1 MDLFFLLGDFLL
13 STFGWKTF
21 PRPRNVWSTS
31 HPPPGGIGVSKLS
44 MDTLRDASQA
54 MNGQASLSS
63 SPPVGMEAKAA
74 DESAAAGVLYRAA
87 NDLAKGKFKDSLV
100 LMDRLKESLSY
111 AMVMLSLVGYVPS
124 AAWKRLAGYAALCLR
139 IKIFVVPDQTIGTTS
154 IKATCRVVRVTAVGD
169 LDGLEILSA
178 HLVAGPNH
186 DFKLLKGLTFWEVS
200 FVSCRRLV
208 QLKFLIVY
216 HMRRPENSQRYLR
229 RSQPCQYWHVW
240 LTLLKSGQF
249 EKTHV
254 CSVLSDE
261 SITIFPTDYPEQNI
275 ATRWRWLS
283 TNQIA
288 IHPCRYIYI

>member
-1 MDLFFLLGDFLL
+1 
-13 STFGWKTF
+13 
-21 PRPRNVWSTS
+21 
-31 HPPPGGIGVSKLS
+31 

-63 SPPVGMEAKAA
+63 SPLVGMEGKAA

-124 AAWKRLAGYAALCLR
+124 AACKRLAGYAALCLR

-208 QLKFLIVY
+208 VQLKFLIVY

-229 RSQPCQYWHVW
+229 RSQPCQY
-240 LTLLKSGQF
+240 
-249 EKTHV
+249 
-254 CSVLSDE
+254 
-261 SITIFPTDYPEQNI
+261 
-275 ATRWRWLS
+275 
-283 TNQIA
+283 
-288 IHPCRYIYI
+288 